1 MIRIK
6 IINDDGKINITNED
20 LDANSFSLL
29 ESICSETWLKFG
41 CCESSILKFTT
52 VNRFIGLQGQWLNVS
67 IEEDGNSVNV
77 GRYKVRKDTPTANKE
92 FRDITAYDIMYDILQ
107 SDISNWYNNLLPDSS
122 TTVTLKEFRDSFCEH
137 LGVVQ
142 VGTELIN
149 DSMIVERTV
158 NPSDLSGKDIITSI
172 CELNGVFGHINSD
185 GKLEYIS
192 LDASIHGL
200 YPRNDLYPANDLYP
214 SSSGGEKI
222 LKSTYISCEYED
234 FVTKYIGKLVIRQEE
249 EDAGITIGYGI
260 NTYKVEGNFLVYGKS
275 SEELLE
281 IGTNL
286 FNKIKDVVYRP
297 AKVECIGD
305 ISRRIGSAIKLITKY
320 DIVETF
326 ILQREYTGI
335 QSPHDNYIAD
345 GNEYCPSNIN
355 EQSVAIMQLKSKTNV
370 LTRDVDQTKSQITSI
385 NEDLE
390 EQQTQITQNSKEI
403 NLKVSKG
410 DVSSEISQEAGD
422 ITIKANRVSI
432 ESDKFKLNKNGAVEA
447 SDMKITGGS
456 IKLTALEQSNQIVI
470 NREEGS
476 GTIGIAFP
484 VCNFIGR
491 NGAKIAFSL
500 DQGTVYCE
508 GSGGERLAVVGVI
521 NVFENGATFNG
532 TVYTPDGTVSKSD
545 FHIKKDFER
554 LNEEESSDFIC
565 SLIPY
570 KYRLKNG
577 TSNRYHHGFIAQQ
590 VKKAMGDNDWG
601 VYVEDEQGIKGLRY
615 EELIAD
621 LIATVKFQDKRIS
634 ELERRFF
641 NE

>member
-52 VNRFIGLQGQWLNVS
+52 VNRFTGLQGQWLNVS

-142 VGTELIN
+142 VETELIN

-192 LDASIHGL
+192 LDVAIHGL

-249 EDAGITIGYGI
+249 EDAGVTIGYGI
-260 NTYKVEGNFLVYGKS
+260 NTYKVEGNFLLYGKS
-275 SEELLE
+275 SEALLE

-335 QSPHDNYIAD
+335 QSPHDSYIAD

-355 EQSVAIMQLKSKTNV
+355 EQSVAIMQLKSKTNA
-370 LTRDVDQTKSQITSI
+370 LIRDVDRTKSQITSI

-390 EQQTQITQNSKEI
+390 EQQSQITQTSKSIETEVKRATQKETELSSRI
-403 NLKVSKG
+403 KQT
-410 DVSSEISQEAGD
+410 VSSISLKINNGEKTAGIVIKLENEDGTTSEVTGTIAMTGTVTFNDLSNAGQTVINGSNIKTGTLSADKISGGTIDGNNVNVKNLNASNITSGELNTLKLINGKTVLDKDGSASFANESFKITASGD
-422 ITIKANRVSI
+422 IYVS
-432 ESDKFKLNKNGAVEA
+432 DYNG
-447 SDMKITGGS
+447 TGVGF
-456 IKLTALEQSNQIVI
+456 
-470 NREEGS
+470 S
-476 GTIGIAFP
+476 GTVEKVQINGSYY
-484 VCNFIGR
+484 NMKFI
-491 NGAKIAFSL
+491 NGL
-500 DQGTVYCE
+500 LTEY
-508 GSGGERLAVVGVI
+508 
-521 NVFENGATFNG
+521 TFA
-532 TVYTPDGTVSKSD
+532 S
-545 FHIKKDFER
+545 
-554 LNEEESSDFIC
+554 
-565 SLIPY
+565 
-570 KYRLKNG
+570 
-577 TSNRYHHGFIAQQ
+577 
-590 VKKAMGDNDWG
+590 
-601 VYVEDEQGIKGLRY
+601 
-615 EELIAD
+615 
-621 LIATVKFQDKRIS
+621 
-634 ELERRFF
+634 
-641 NE
+641 